1 MERDLTGGWRMPP
14 QTSDPVLRWQA
25 LAEEARTIAD
35 QMTDPQAKLILLTIA
50 RGYDRLAERAAA
62 RKQQTDPDR
71 ES

>member
-1 MERDLTGGWRMPP
+1 MPADA
-14 QTSDPVLRWQA
+14 SDPALRWQA

-62 RKQQTDPDR
+62 RRSRREPETD
-71 ES
+71 E

>member
-1 MERDLTGGWRMPP
+1 MPADA
-14 QTSDPVLRWQA
+14 SDPALRWQA

-62 RKQQTDPDR
+62 RRARREPETD
-71 ES
+71 E

>member
-1 MERDLTGGWRMPP
+1 MPP
-14 QTSDPVLRWQA
+14 EASDPVLRWRA

-62 RKQQTDPDR
+62 RAAQTDPDKKK
-71 ES
+71 